1 MPSQPEEY
9 TRDVVALTGR
19 FQPALAQPRMEREHP
34 IVGGRTAAALG
45 HRSDLFASIF
55 GARHRQSRRGALC
68 RGQKSLRALH

>member
-19 FQPALAQPRMEREHP
+19 FQPALAQPRMKRKHP
-34 IVGGRTAAALG
+34 IVRGWAASALG
-45 HRSDLFASIF
+45 RRVDLFASIF